1 MALTQH
7 YRLHNMKDTNEL
19 NLEIEKI
26 KGDIKLIN
34 QSLDTIKNNHLWHLE
49 AKVNTLNKVM
59 WTVGIMVFGQL
70 LLVVREFIV

>member
-1 MALTQH
+1 
-7 YRLHNMKDTNEL
+7 MKDTNEL

-70 LLVVREFIV
+70 LLVVREFII

>member
-1 MALTQH
+1 
-7 YRLHNMKDTNEL
+7 MKDTNEL

-70 LLVVREFIV
+70 LLVVREFMI

>member
-1 MALTQH
+1 
-7 YRLHNMKDTNEL
+7 MKDTNEL

>member
-1 MALTQH
+1 
-7 YRLHNMKDTNEL
+7 MKDTNEL

-34 QSLDTIKNNHLWHLE
+34 QSIDTIKNNHLWHLE

>member
-1 MALTQH
+1 LIH
-7 YRLHNMKDTNEL
+7 KVNGKMKDTNEL

>member
-1 MALTQH
+1 
-7 YRLHNMKDTNEL
+7 MKDTNEL

-34 QSLDTIKNNHLWHLE
+34 QSLETIKNNHLWHLE

>member
-1 MALTQH
+1 
-7 YRLHNMKDTNEL
+7 MKDTNEL

-49 AKVNTLNKVM
+49 TKVNTLNKVM